1 MNKRVPVLVLF
12 LILFVL
18 AVTAAVSYL
27 FLEMGRPAADV
38 PGHAYLEIGLAGE
51 IREIAPPDFFQDVVL
66 GARPLSVRDIW
77 MNIRKAKADDR
88 VDAVLLRL
96 GPLDCDWAKVAEL
109 RDAVLDFR
117 KSGKKAYA
125 YIEEAPE
132 FDKEYFLATACDRIV
147 LHPMGW
153 LGVNG
158 IGGHVP
164 FFKNVFDKLGIRA
177 EFEHVEEYKTAYNQ
191 FTESGFTPAHR
202 EMMESLYGDIFEQYV
217 AAVASARKKTP
228 EEVRA
233 LIDRGSFQG
242 RGALEAGLVDDLK
255 YEDELQDMLRSG
267 GRKLA
272 RITSD
277 EYSRVS
283 PSAAGLR
290 PGRRVAVIYAV
301 GPILSGESL
310 PGSIGGATL
319 ARWIRQAREDR
330 TIAAI
335 VLRVDSPG
343 GSSVA
348 SDVIW
353 REVFLAKKEKPFVV
367 SMSDVAGSGGYWI
380 SMAAHKIVAQPQT
393 LTGSIGV
400 LSGKFDLSGLY
411 AKLGVTSE
419 RLVFGKEADI
429 YSSFRPFSPEEK
441 KTLKEEIL
449 RIYGEFL
456 EKVAQGRGMTR
467 AEVDKVGR
475 GRVWTGKQAR
485 ELKLVDDLGGLAKAL
500 ELAKGLAGLGRDEEP
515 RLVVWPKKKG
525 FWSSIFGRRI
535 IGTSAGAVPSID
547 EAVRTLRFVEKSRV
561 WAICPL
567 GMRVPALNVP

>member
-12 LILFVL
+12 LVLFLL
-18 AVTAAVSYL
+18 AVAAAASYFFFQL
-27 FLEMGRPAADV
+27 GRPAVSV
-38 PGHAYLEIGLAGE
+38 PAHAYLEIALSGD
-51 IREIAPPDFFQDVVL
+51 IREIAPPDFFRDVVL
-66 GARPLSVRDIW
+66 GARTLAVHDIW
-77 MNIRKAKADDR
+77 MNFRKAKADDR
-88 VDAVLLRL
+88 IDAVLLRL
-96 GPLDCDWAKVAEL
+96 GMLSCDWAKCAEL

-117 KSGKKAYA
+117 RSGKKVYA
-125 YIEEAPE
+125 YIDEAPE
-132 FDKEYFLATACDRIV
+132 FDKEYFIATACDRIV

-164 FFKNVFDKLGIRA
+164 FFKNALERLGIKA

-191 FTESGFTPAHR
+191 FTEPGFTPAHR
-202 EMMESLYGDIFEQYV
+202 EMMASLYGDVFEQYV
-217 AAVASARKKTP
+217 AAVAAARKKTP
-228 EEVRA
+228 VEIRA

-242 RGALEAGLVDDLK
+242 AGALEAGLVDDLK
-255 YEDELQDMLRSG
+255 YEDELQDMFKSE
-267 GRKLA
+267 GRRLV

-277 EYSRVS
+277 EYSQVS
-283 PSAAGLR
+283 PTAAGLR

-301 GPILSGESL
+301 GPILSGEST
-310 PGSIGGATL
+310 PETIGGTTL

-330 TIAAI
+330 TVEAI

-343 GSSVA
+343 GSAVA

-353 REVFLAKKEKPFVV
+353 REVFLARKEKPFVV

-411 AKLGVTSE
+411 AKLGITSE

-429 YSSFRPFSPEEK
+429 YSTFRPFSPEEK
-441 KTLKEEIL
+441 RALKEEIGS
-449 RIYGEFL
+449 IYGQFL
-456 EKVAQGRGMTR
+456 EKAAQGRGMTR
-467 AEVDKVGR
+467 ADVDKVGR
-475 GRVWTGKQAR
+475 GRVWTGMQAKER
-485 ELKLVDDLGGLAKAL
+485 GLVDELGGLSKAID
-500 ELAKGLAGLGRDEEP
+500 LAKGLAGFGRDEEP

-525 FWSSIFGRRI
+525 FWNSIFGRGI
-535 IGTSAGAVPSID
+535 AGVSAGRLPSVD
-547 EAVRTLRFVEKSRV
+547 EAVRTLRIVEGTRV

-567 GMRVPALNVP
+567 GLDVPGFEVP